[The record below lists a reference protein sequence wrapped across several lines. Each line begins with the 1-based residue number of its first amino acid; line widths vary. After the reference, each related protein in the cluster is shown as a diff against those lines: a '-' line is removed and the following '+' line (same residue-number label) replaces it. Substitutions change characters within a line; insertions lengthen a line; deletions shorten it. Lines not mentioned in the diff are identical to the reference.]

1 MELKFEKMGSTF
13 SVPDVDK
20 LPAESIAYLLNYG
33 YQQSM
38 QDCIAGAA
46 KAVAVELADTA
57 KKANKPLPSDAE
69 LAQATRD
76 TVLGLLGKRHDA
88 IVAGEVGIRQIGQRD
103 PVLSLAREEIWTAL
117 RKPENAD
124 KAKAI
129 RAMEKEARNA
139 KITEL
144 ATAHKAKHQ
153 ARLEAEVKRR
163 AEAGGEIEVEL

>member
-46 KAVAVELADTA
+46 KAVSVELHEGG
-57 KKANKPLPSDAE
+57 KKPSEAE

-117 RKPENAD
+117 RKPENAE

-129 RAMEKEARNA
+129 RAMEKDARNA

-153 ARLEAEVKRR
+153 ERLEAEVKRR